1 MTQRD
6 DLLVWIDLE
15 MTSLVDPTIDSI
27 TQIACV
33 ITDKD
38 LATIA
43 ESEEITIHADPKR
56 FEEIPEQVRVMY
68 QDNGL
73 IPSILASTVTEKEAE
88 ARILSFI
95 KEYVSPKSSP
105 MCGNS
110 IHGDRMFIKFRMPEL
125 NEYLHYR
132 NIDIS
137 TIKELARRWQPEIA
151 SEVIRMKAGKT
162 HRALDDIKG
171 SIEELRHYRNN
182 WLK

>member
-1 MTQRD
+1 M
-6 DLLVWIDLE
+6 DLE

-38 LATIA
+38 LVTIA

-73 IPSILASTVTEKEAE
+73 IPFIIASTVTEKEAE

-105 MCGNS
+105 LCGNS
-110 IHGDRMFIKFRMPEL
+110 IHGDRMFIMFRMPEL
-125 NEYLHYR
+125 NKYLHYR

-137 TIKELARRWQPEIA
+137 TIKELARRWRPEFYEA
-151 SEVIRMKAGKT
+151 AQKMKEGKT
-162 HRALDDIKG
+162 HRAMDDIKG
-171 SIEELRHYRNN
+171 SIEELRYYREN